1 MRKIDVF
8 THISPPG
15 YSEGVERI
23 AGGLKDIGKRT
34 RGVPMLHDLDVR
46 FQVMEQFPEY
56 QQVLSLPTPPIE
68 LYATPEQAI
77 ELARIANDSMA
88 ELVEK
93 YPDHFVAFA
102 AALPMNAPE
111 EALVEAQRAVTELG
125 AKGIQIYSNVLGKPI
140 VSPEFLPLFE
150 AMVGYDL
157 PIWLH
162 PYRGADFP
170 DYLKEDASEFEIWWT
185 FGWPYDTSAAMA
197 RVVFAGLFDR
207 WPSLKII
214 AHHMGAMVP
223 YFAGRVGPGWDQLGA
238 RTSDRDLS
246 TVLKGLNKR
255 PLDYFKMFYADTAL
269 FGAYEATVCGL
280 DFYGVPNVLFASDAP
295 FDPEKGPMYI
305 RETIAIIDR
314 LPISQ
319 DDRERIYWR
328 NAATMLKLDD

>member
-46 FQVMEQFPEY
+46 FRVMEQFPEY

-68 LYATPEQAI
+68 LYATPDQAI

-102 AALPMNAPE
+102 AALPMNAPDAALA
-111 EALVEAQRAVTELG
+111 EAERAVTELG

-140 VSPEFLPLFE
+140 VSPEFQPLFE

-170 DYLKEDASEFEIWWT
+170 DYLKEDASEFEIW
-185 FGWPYDTSAAMA
+185 
-197 RVVFAGLFDR
+197 
-207 WPSLKII
+207 
-214 AHHMGAMVP
+214 
-223 YFAGRVGPGWDQLGA
+223 
-238 RTSDRDLS
+238 
-246 TVLKGLNKR
+246 
-255 PLDYFKMFYADTAL
+255 
-269 FGAYEATVCGL
+269 
-280 DFYGVPNVLFASDAP
+280 
-295 FDPEKGPMYI
+295 
-305 RETIAIIDR
+305 
-314 LPISQ
+314 
-319 DDRERIYWR
+319 
-328 NAATMLKLDD
+328 

>member
-102 AALPMNAPE
+102 AALPN
-111 EALVEAQRAVTELG
+111 
-125 AKGIQIYSNVLGKPI
+125 
-140 VSPEFLPLFE
+140 
-150 AMVGYDL
+150 
-157 PIWLH
+157 
-162 PYRGADFP
+162 
-170 DYLKEDASEFEIWWT
+170 
-185 FGWPYDTSAAMA
+185 TSANTTNSCC
-197 RVVFAGLFDR
+197 FF
-207 WPSLKII
+207 
-214 AHHMGAMVP
+214 MVHP
-223 YFAGRVGPGWDQLGA
+223 PQSVIPPVPLLRPAPGR
-238 RTSDRDLS
+238 R
-246 TVLKGLNKR
+246 
-255 PLDYFKMFYADTAL
+255 AL
-269 FGAYEATVCGL
+269 RRQ
-280 DFYGVPNVLFASDAP
+280 
-295 FDPEKGPMYI
+295 M
-305 RETIAIIDR
+305 
-314 LPISQ
+314 
-319 DDRERIYWR
+319 
-328 NAATMLKLDD
+328 

>member
-15 YSEGVERI
+15 YSEGVERL
-23 AGGLKDIGKRT
+23 AGNLKDIGKRS
-34 RGVPMLHDLDVR
+34 RGVPMLHDLDIR
-46 FQVMEQFPEY
+46 FRVMDMFPGY

-68 LYATPEQAI
+68 LFAQPKEGI

-88 ELVEK
+88 ELVRK
-93 YPDHFVAFA
+93 HPDRFVGFA
-102 AALPMNAPE
+102 AALPMNDPE
-111 EALVEAQRAVTELG
+111 ASLKETHRAVKDLG
-125 AKGIQIYSNVLGKPI
+125 AKGIQIHSNVLGKPL
-140 VSPEFLPLFE
+140 VAAEFLPLFE

-170 DYLKEDASEFEIWWT
+170 DYLTEQASEYEIWWT

-197 RVVFAGLFDR
+197 RIVFAGLFDK
-207 WPSLKII
+207 WPTLKII

-246 TVLKGLNKR
+246 QVLKGLE
-255 PLDYFKMFYADTAL
+255 
-269 FGAYEATVCGL
+269 EA
-280 DFYGVPNVLFASDAP
+280 A
-295 FDPEKGPMYI
+295 
-305 RETIAIIDR
+305 DR
-314 LPISQ
+314 LLQDVLRRHGALRRVRRDGVRAQFLRRAERALRLGCAVRSGKGADVHPR
-319 DDRERIYWR
+319 DDRHRR
-328 NAATMLKLDD
+328 QAAGLE